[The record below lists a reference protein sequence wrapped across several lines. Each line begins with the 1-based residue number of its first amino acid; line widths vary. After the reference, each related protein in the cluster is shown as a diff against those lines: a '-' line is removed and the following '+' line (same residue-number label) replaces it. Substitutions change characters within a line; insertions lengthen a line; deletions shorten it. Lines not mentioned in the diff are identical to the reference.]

1 MTDYSQAQHTGN
13 HSKSQ
18 ELESLRRQ
26 YQLILNAV
34 GEGVYGLDLQG
45 NVTFVNPAAASMID
59 WEMDELIGQSMHQV
73 LHHSHSNGNH
83 YQRESCPIYA
93 ALHDGSTHRITDEV
107 FWRKDGTH
115 FPVEYISTPI
125 RDEQGQVI
133 GAVVTFRDITQR
145 KWAEEVLQQAN
156 EDLEIKVRS
165 RAAALYTANQHLRE
179 LSTVKSRLVSM
190 VCHEFRNPLNNIALS
205 VSSLDRYDQKLST
218 AEKQQYLLSVAA
230 NVERMTQM
238 IDNILVLGK
247 IEAKRL
253 ALSAQ
258 PIELVEFCHKLILEM
273 KMSPCKIHQGET
285 AQDETVRSEMAPS
298 ETNRTKTS
306 QADPHHNRLEF
317 IGRFKPLIAQT
328 DETLLRSILTNIL
341 SNAIRYSPE
350 DSTVQLSLSQRQHWV
365 IFEVKDYG
373 VGILPDDL
381 PHLFEPFHRGKNVS
395 NIPGTGLGLS
405 IVKQFVAL
413 LHGDIKLKSE
423 VGQGTT
429 FRVMLPASLESVTT
443 N

>member
-1 MTDYSQAQHTGN
+1 MTDYSQAHPAENQ
-13 HSKSQ
+13 SQSQ

-45 NVTFVNPAAASMID
+45 NVTFVNPAAANMID
-59 WEMDELIGQSMHQV
+59 WEMNDLIGKSMHQV

-83 YQRESCPIYA
+83 YQRERCPIYA
-93 ALHDGSTHRITDEV
+93 ALQDGSTHRITNEV

-125 RDEQGQVI
+125 RNEQGQVI

-145 KWAEEVLQQAN
+145 KWAEDVLQQAN

-165 RAAALYTANQHLRE
+165 RAAELYTANEHLRE

-205 VSSLDRYDQKLST
+205 VSYLDRYAQKLSAT
-218 AEKQQYLLSVAA
+218 EKQQYLLSVAA

-253 ALSAQ
+253 VISSQ
-258 PIELVEFCHKLILEM
+258 PIELVAFCRELLLEI
-273 KMSPCKIHQGET
+273 KMSACKTNQNEPSQNVARQNTT
-285 AQDETVRSEMAPS
+285 AQNTPRQDKS
-298 ETNRTKTS
+298 N
-306 QADPHHNRLEF
+306 QNRLEF
-317 IGRFKPLIAQT
+317 TGRFRPLLIQT

-341 SNAIRYSPE
+341 SNAIRYSSE
-350 DSTVQLSLSQRQHWV
+350 DSTVQVSLSQRQHWV

-373 VGILPDDL
+373 VGILPEDC

-405 IVKQFVAL
+405 IVKQFVEL
-413 LHGDIKLKSE
+413 LHGEIKLKSE
-423 VGQGTT
+423 VGLGTT
-429 FRVMLPASLESVTT
+429 FRIILPMALPSAATT
-443 N
+443 